1 MANYTKTPRSPG
13 FEKNKG
19 KINEITTREAR
30 SLGGKASQAVQKK
43 KNAMRQALQFVM
55 EMKTP
60 ERRAKVLRKHFPE
73 LSDVEIDGYIEVA
86 TLLREQAAMDYK
98 ASTKLIEIMGGSMA
112 KDDDDSDK
120 SRVVNI
126 VVAKPED
133 AKAIANI

>member
-43 KNAMRQALQFVM
+43 KNAMRQALQLVM
-55 EMKTP
+55 EMKAP
-60 ERRAKVLRKHFPE
+60 ERRAKLLRKRFPE
-73 LSDVEIDGYIEVA
+73 LSDVEINGYIEVA
-86 TLLREQAAMDYK
+86 ATLRDKATLDYR

-112 KDDDDSDK
+112 KDEEESEK
-120 SRVVNI
+120 SRVINI
-126 VVAKPED
+126 MVASPED